1 MANNNGVV
9 TTGFSNI
16 HVATYASEGGVVS
29 YTGVRKLG
37 RFFSD
42 MFLMI
47 LPLIKS
53 MVSVEDDVSTSDD
66 NDFYADDQLAETVGG
81 GTFTSGTG
89 SCEID
94 GLTPE
99 EEAFVM
105 GLKDGNSVTTDVA
118 VETYQYDQEMDPP
131 YLGLGAVKKV
141 QRDGKSYW
149 KAIVLTKIKFKVP
162 NDDATT
168 QGDSVDWQT
177 QTLDYNILR
186 DDSAKK
192 VWKIVP
198 KTLFTTEAA
207 AVAFI
212 KKVLGDK

>member
-37 RFFSD
+37 RSV
-42 MFLMI
+42 
-47 LPLIKS
+47 S
-53 MVSVEDDVSTSDD
+53 MSIDVSTSDD

-118 VETYQYDQEMDPP
+118 VETYQYDQEMEPP
-131 YLGLGAVKKV
+131 YLGLGAMKKV

-168 QGDSVDWQT
+168 QGESVDWQT

>member
-37 RFFSD
+37 RSV
-42 MFLMI
+42 
-47 LPLIKS
+47 S
-53 MVSVEDDVSTSDD
+53 MSIDVSTSDD

-105 GLKDGNSVTTDVA
+105 GLKDGNSIDT

-131 YLGLGAVKKV
+131 YLGLGAMKKV

-149 KAIVLTKIKFKVP
+149 KAIVLKKIKFKVP

-192 VWKIVP
+192 AWKIMP
-198 KTLFTTEAA
+198 KTLFTTESE
-207 AVAFI
+207 AVTFI

>member
-16 HVATYASEGGVVS
+16 HVATYASESGVVS

-37 RFFSD
+37 RSV
-42 MFLMI
+42 
-47 LPLIKS
+47 S
-53 MVSVEDDVSTSDD
+53 MSIDVSTSDD

-105 GLKDGNSVTTDVA
+105 GLKDGNSVTTDKA
-118 VETYQYDQEMDPP
+118 IETYQYDQEMDPP

-141 QRDGKSYW
+141 QRSGKSYW

-168 QGDSVDWQT
+168 QGEDVDWQT
-177 QTLDYNILR
+177 QTLDYNIMR

-192 VWKIVP
+192 VWKIMP
-198 KTLFTTEAA
+198 KDLFATEAE

>member
-37 RFFSD
+37 RSV
-42 MFLMI
+42 
-47 LPLIKS
+47 S
-53 MVSVEDDVSTSDD
+53 MSIDVSTSDD

-198 KTLFTTEAA
+198 KMLFATEVA

>member
-9 TTGFSNI
+9 TIGFSNI

-37 RFFSD
+37 RSV
-42 MFLMI
+42 
-47 LPLIKS
+47 S
-53 MVSVEDDVSTSDD
+53 MSIDVSTSDD

-105 GLKDGNSVTTDVA
+105 GLKDGNSIDT

-192 VWKIVP
+192 AWKIMP
-198 KTLFTTEAA
+198 KTLFTTEAE
-207 AVAFI
+207 AVTFI

>member
-37 RFFSD
+37 RSV
-42 MFLMI
+42 
-47 LPLIKS
+47 S
-53 MVSVEDDVSTSDD
+53 MSIDVSTSDD

-168 QGDSVDWQT
+168 QGESVDWQT

-207 AVAFI
+207 AVTFI
-212 KKVLGDK
+212 KKALGDK